1 MGLFFNLIFYVIL
14 MGVGY
19 IYAADVTLQDCREKG
34 ETTFLGATLS
44 CTKDESK

>member
-1 MGLFFNLIFYVIL
+1 MGLFFNLIFYGIIWC
-14 MGVGY
+14 VGY
-19 IYAADVTLQDCREKG
+19 LYAADVTLQDCREKG